1 MLRTGPTRVLTE
13 RDRDLVLT
21 LLARDPVVSVMV
33 ATRVELSGLDPWR
46 LGGEIWAYSAGG
58 DVRELCFSGA
68 NLVPL
73 GGDESAIRAFADKA
87 RRQGRRCS
95 SIVGPAAQVLRLW
108 ELLQPSW
115 TAPRDIRED
124 QPLLALYDQPLVPGD
139 PRVRLVEPHELDIL
153 LPAAVAMYTEEIG
166 FSPEGSDGGALYRAR
181 VAELIAERRAFA
193 IIEDGKVLFKA
204 EVGASTRSVCQIQ
217 GVWVDPALR
226 GLGLGI
232 TGTAAVA
239 IAARRDIAP
248 VVSLYVNA
256 HNEPARRAYARI
268 GFTRVGTFAS
278 VLF

>member
-1 MLRTGPTRVLTE
+1 VLTE
-13 RDRDLVLT
+13 RDREQVLT
-21 LLARDPVVSVMV
+21 LLAKDPVVSVMV
-33 ATRVELSGLDPWR
+33 ATRVEQSGLDPWR
-46 LGGEIWAYSAGG
+46 LGGEIWAYSAGA
-58 DVRELCFSGA
+58 DAQDLCFSGA

-73 GGDESAIRAFADKA
+73 GGDDAAVRAFADKA

-95 SIVGPAAQVLRLW
+95 SIVGPAAQVLGMW
-108 ELLQPSW
+108 DLLRSSW
-115 TAPRDIRED
+115 GAPRDIRDD
-124 QPLLALYDQPLVPGD
+124 QPLLVLERAPLVSGD
-139 PRVRLVEPHELDIL
+139 PRVRLVEPYELDIL

-193 IIEDGKVLFKA
+193 IIEDGRVLFKA
-204 EVGASTRSVCQIQ
+204 EVGAATRAVCQIQ
-217 GVWVDPALR
+217 GVWVDPSIR

-239 IAARRDIAP
+239 LAARRDIAP

-256 HNEPARRAYARI
+256 HNEPARRAYDRI